1 MTSYDTRAGLHRIDR
16 IPEGKYV
23 LLETKVPDGYQG
35 AKPILITVDQTGNIV
50 RYEVE
55 NRRKPEEK
63 TALGRIRIRKTDAD
77 DKELKLSGAW
87 FEAVCVQTGEKT
99 VFVTGEDGIA
109 LSAELQIGYLEN
121 GTWIM
126 YEYKVREILAPSGY
140 GCSEETFS
148 VVFDRE
154 KETWIQLYELSIT
167 NKKTRAQFCKLD
179 MATGEELPGASLE
192 LKMADGTVIDSWI
205 SGKTS
210 HFVEGTLTAGET
222 YILTEISAPDGYE
235 TAESIKFT
243 VPKDGNFIKIEMTDR
258 RKKPDE
264 PEKPTEPEQPTKPEE
279 PETTVPTETP
289 TAPGES
295 ETPESPAEPE
305 QPTAP
310 TPHEKPKKPVEA
322 EWTEPESEE
331 ESRPEQD
338 REKTYGRI
346 TVRYEREF
354 SGSSEGRVH
363 QKDKTSL
370 RTPETG
376 DTRRPEIAVLGLFI
390 GFLGLWYLHMKKEE
404 NERREEQEEKK

>member
-1 MTSYDTRAGLHRIDR
+1 MTSYDMRAGLHRIDR

-23 LLETKVPDGYQG
+23 LLETRVPDGYQG
-35 AKPILITVDQTGNIV
+35 AEPILITVDQTENIV

-55 NRRKPEEK
+55 NRREPEEK
-63 TALGRIRIRKTDAD
+63 IACGRIRIRKTDAE

-99 VFVTGEDGIA
+99 VFMTGADGIA
-109 LSAELQIGYLEN
+109 LSPELPIGYLKN
-121 GTWIM
+121 GAWVM
-126 YEYKVREILAPSGY
+126 YEYEVQEIQSPPGY

-148 VVFDRE
+148 IVFDRE
-154 KETWIQLYELSIT
+154 KEAVIQLYELSIT
-167 NKKTRAQFCKLD
+167 NKKTRAQFSKLD

-192 LKMADGTVIDSWI
+192 LKTVDGTVIDSWI
-205 SGKTS
+205 SGKTP

-235 TAESIKFT
+235 IADSIKFT
-243 VPKDGNFIKIEMTDR
+243 VPIDGSFIKIEMTDH
-258 RKKPDE
+258 RKIPDE
-264 PEKPTEPEQPTKPEE
+264 PERPTEPELPTE
-279 PETTVPTETP
+279 PAESETTAPAETP
-289 TAPGES
+289 TAPKEPETS
-295 ETPESPAEPE
+295 ERPSEPE

-310 TPHEKPKKPVEA
+310 TPHDKPKKPVEA

-331 ESRPEQD
+331 ESKQERD

-354 SGSSEGRVH
+354 SGSTEGRVR
-363 QKDKTSL
+363 QKDRTSL

-376 DTRRPEIAVLGLFI
+376 DTRRPEIAVFGLFI
-390 GFLGLWYLHMKKEE
+390 GFLGLWYLHIKKEE
-404 NERREEQEEKK
+404 NERKEERKDKK